1 MSWSRFEYFLNAIH
15 YSIWLGEIRNSKR
28 IEKIVYAI
36 FNPLLR
42 FLLTESQ
49 HDALLERRQKYA
61 SRNKKF
67 VNDMNIGCANSW
79 FGLFYSCYFG
89 WPDIFLMSILID
101 INTNVKNVIF
111 AIPIIVG
118 YIPAY
123 KAVFY
128 KDRYLEYFKEFRK
141 KDERWHKKWKWIS
154 RAFRIGGVMLI
165 ALSLFLLMKYDI

>member
-1 MSWSRFEYFLNAIH
+1 MEKNNNRILLGLYNFSSFSRLIGLANSNFRVMSWSRFEYFLNAIY

-79 FGLFYSCYFG
+79 FGLVYFIHATSVG
-89 WPDIFLMSILID
+89 LIS
-101 INTNVKNVIF
+101 F
-111 AIPIIVG
+111 
-118 YIPAY
+118 
-123 KAVFY
+123 
-128 KDRYLEYFKEFRK
+128 
-141 KDERWHKKWKWIS
+141 
-154 RAFRIGGVMLI
+154 
-165 ALSLFLLMKYDI
+165 